1 MLVVGVAGPAGA
13 GKTTVCHMLSHR
25 PGVVHV
31 SCDELAWATYRR
43 GGPSY
48 APLIARFGESILTE
62 DGAVDREQLG
72 HITLTDPQAK
82 EDLEA
87 IVHPAV
93 LQELRGALAYHRQ
106 QDTRVALVEGAL
118 LLTSPHVDWAAFDA
132 FVWLYAPEEL
142 RLKRLLSSG
151 LEGSKVRRRLSAQRD
166 LQPPRDAS
174 VYPVDSSGP
183 PAEVADRVWNL
194 IQSLSQSASQRTQD
208 I

>member
-1 MLVVGVAGPAGA
+1 VLGVAGPAGA
-13 GKTTVCHMLSHR
+13 GKSTVCHMLSHR
-25 PGVVHV
+25 AGVVHV
-31 SCDELAWATYRR
+31 CCDEMAWATYRR

-62 DGAVDREQLG
+62 DGAVDREHLG
-72 HITLTDPQAK
+72 RIILTDPQAK

-93 LQELRGALAYHRQ
+93 MRELRAVLAHHRREG
-106 QDTRVALVEGAL
+106 TRVALVEGAL
-118 LLTSPHVDWAAFDA
+118 LLTSPHVDKTEFDA
-132 FVWLYAPEEL
+132 FVWLYAPEEV

-166 LQPPRDAS
+166 LEPPRDAA

-183 PAEVADRVWNL
+183 PAQVADRIWNL
-194 IQSLSQSASQRTQD
+194 IQSLSRSAPQRAQD